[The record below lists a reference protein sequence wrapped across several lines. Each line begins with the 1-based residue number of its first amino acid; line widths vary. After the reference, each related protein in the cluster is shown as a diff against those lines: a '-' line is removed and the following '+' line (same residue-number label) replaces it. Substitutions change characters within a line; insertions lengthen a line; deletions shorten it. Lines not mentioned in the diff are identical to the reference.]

1 MNRYCA
7 RNFEFNL
14 HDTNNNILNQGSYFI
29 RSINCVGEI
38 WKAKIARSEGEEEKE
53 KQREKWKQWGVRQ
66 YWFRSALMKWEMID
80 AKNENN
86 RPPLKN
92 DEVAPVVLA
101 LVRCWMKNPI
111 WDDELQSRIN
121 FIEITDSDCI
131 SETPIWMIR
140 D

>member
-1 MNRYCA
+1 
-7 RNFEFNL
+7 
-14 HDTNNNILNQGSYFI
+14 
-29 RSINCVGEI
+29 
-38 WKAKIARSEGEEEKE
+38 
-53 KQREKWKQWGVRQ
+53 
-66 YWFRSALMKWEMID
+66 MKWEMID

-131 SETPIWMIR
+131 SETLIWMIR